1 MPAAPYSDNLY
12 SAADDDNSEA
22 LSPTDGYFHA
32 SSASSSSRPRPL
44 VPNILVEDP
53 TLASRESKAWEAER
67 ERRLLSSDAAAGASS
82 SSDQGRTMASS
93 PLIQHEAPP
102 AYSPSSPTNYSTF
115 SPMGQV
121 QEHHPRVEEQQ
132 PLLSHG
138 PESMSSPPHEEP
150 SRWRRLRTSI
160 EKTNLRRKFRTI
172 LGTFVILSVIIILL
186 GIFFDDSSNWE
197 PPDYINDGPIGSHGE
212 FTWNPSRICLDTP
225 YTFPKT
231 TTSLRF
237 DRSSNLEIVQTV
249 QRDHGHR
256 GARPHVSG
264 EVILQ
269 PAKDSSSPAIE
280 LQVISNDKNLGVH
293 VHFDEKTQLFKMITP
308 DTIDWDSSEAP
319 CIQIQAT
326 IHVPQKSTI
335 KALKI
340 NTLHLNFDVETGF
353 DLQVLTSTVIRSAIG
368 HINTPAVAPKKAAVP
383 YTLSSREI
391 NIHTASGKVKGWYP
405 LYDLLD
411 IDTVSGDISVNVGP
425 KPAEGEKPATLRVHS
440 ASGQIEVHEPLSQ
453 TKDSLPPRDYI
464 VNIGTASGDIT
475 ADVAT
480 SSHARFESQSGD
492 FKLRILPILDSS
504 TNPALETDT
513 KSGTSEVTIL
523 EPLWITATGG
533 DKTPPPALSALKS
546 KHDSISGTIKLQYPS
561 SWEGHVSAQTVSG
574 SQDVRGRGLE
584 VTHEGGPF
592 ARRTRG
598 RKGDGNSQMDVS
610 SVSGDEYVLVGEE

>member
-1 MPAAPYSDNLY
+1 MPAPYSDNLY
-12 SAADDDNSEA
+12 SADDDNEEA

-32 SSASSSSRPRPL
+32 SSTSSRPRPL

-53 TLASRESKAWEAER
+53 TLANHESKAWEAER
-67 ERRLLSSDAAAGASS
+67 ERRLLSSSAGASS
-82 SSDQGRTMASS
+82 SDQSRPMASS

-102 AYSPSSPTNYSTF
+102 AYSPSSTNYSTF

-138 PESMSSPPHEEP
+138 PESMSSPPREEP
-150 SRWRRLRTSI
+150 SRWKRLKTSV

-172 LGTFVILSVIIILL
+172 LGTFVILSVVIILL
-186 GIFFDDSSNWE
+186 GLFLDDSSDWE

-225 YTFPKT
+225 HTFPKT

-269 PAKDSSSPAIE
+269 PVKDSSSAAIE

-308 DTIDWDSSEAP
+308 DSIDWDSNQAP
-319 CIQIQAT
+319 CIQIRAT
-326 IHVPQKSTI
+326 IWTPQKSII
-335 KALKI
+335 KGLKI
-340 NTLHLNFDVETGF
+340 NTIHLNLDVETGF
-353 DLQVLTSTVIRSAIG
+353 DLQVLTSTIIRSAIG
-368 HINTPAVAPKKAAVP
+368 HINTPAVAPKKAAVS

-425 KPAEGEKPATLRVHS
+425 KPADGAKPASLRVHS

-453 TKDSLPPRDYI
+453 PKDSLPPRDYM
-464 VNIGTASGDIT
+464 VNVGTASGDIT
-475 ADVAT
+475 ADVAA

-492 FKLRILPILDSS
+492 FKLRILPVLESS
-504 TNPALETDT
+504 TKPALETDT
-513 KSGTSEVTIL
+513 KSGTSQVTIL
-523 EPLWITATGG
+523 EPFWTTTTTTTATG
-533 DKTPPPALSALKS
+533 DKKRPALSALKS
-546 KHDSISGTIKLQYPS
+546 KHDSISGTIKLRYPS

-574 SQDVRGRGLE
+574 SQDIRGRGLE
-584 VTHEGGPF
+584 VTHEGGLFP
-592 ARRTRG
+592 RRTRG

>member
-1 MPAAPYSDNLY
+1 MPAPYSDNLY
-12 SAADDDNSEA
+12 SADDESEA

-32 SSASSSSRPRPL
+32 SSASSRPRPL
-44 VPNILVEDP
+44 VPNVLVEDP

-67 ERRLLSSDAAAGASS
+67 ERQLLNSDASAGASS
-82 SSDQGRTMASS
+82 SSGHQETTHMSS

-102 AYSPSSPTNYSTF
+102 AYSPSSTTNYSTF
-115 SPMGQV
+115 SPMGQA
-121 QEHHPRVEEQQ
+121 QEQYRQEEHR
-132 PLLSHG
+132 PLLNHG

-150 SRWRRLRTSI
+150 SRWNRLKTSVT
-160 EKTNLRRKFRTI
+160 KTNIRKKFRTI

-225 YTFPKT
+225 HTFPKT
-231 TTSLRF
+231 TTPVKF
-237 DRSSNLEIVQTV
+237 DRTSNLEIVQTV
-249 QRDHGHR
+249 QRDRGHR

-269 PAKDSSSPAIE
+269 PAKDSSSAAIE

-308 DTIDWDSSEAP
+308 DTVDWDSTEAP
-319 CIQIQAT
+319 CIQIRAT
-326 IHVPQKSTI
+326 IWVPQKSII

-340 NTLHLNFDVETGF
+340 NTIHLNVDVETGF
-353 DLQVLTSTVIRSAIG
+353 DLQVLKSTVIRSAIG
-368 HINTPAVAPKKAAVP
+368 HINTPAVAPKNAAVP

-411 IDTVSGDISVNVGP
+411 IDTVSGDITVNVGA
-425 KPAEGEKPATLRVHS
+425 KPAEGTKTASLHVHS

-453 TKDSLPPRDYI
+453 PKDSLPPRDYI
-464 VNIGTASGDIT
+464 VIVGTASGDIT
-475 ADVAT
+475 ADVAA

-492 FKLRILPILDSS
+492 FKLRILPVLDSS
-504 TNPALETDT
+504 TTPALETDT
-513 KSGTSEVTIL
+513 KSGTSQVTIL
-523 EPLWITATGG
+523 EPFWTTTATG
-533 DKTPPPALSALKS
+533 DETPPALSGLKS
-546 KHDSISGTIKLQYPS
+546 KHNSISGTIKLQYPS
-561 SWEGHVSAQTVSG
+561 SWEGHLSAQTVSG

-598 RKGDGNSQMDVS
+598 RKGEGNSQMEVI

>member
-1 MPAAPYSDNLY
+1 MPAPYSDNLY
-12 SAADDDNSEA
+12 SADDESEA

-32 SSASSSSRPRPL
+32 SSASSRPRPL

-67 ERRLLSSDAAAGASS
+67 ERRLLNSDDAGASS
-82 SSDQGRTMASS
+82 SDTRPMASPS
-93 PLIQHEAPP
+93 IQHEAPP
-102 AYSPSSPTNYSTF
+102 AYSPSSTNYSTF

-121 QEHHPRVEEQQ
+121 QEQHPRVEEQQ

-150 SRWRRLRTSI
+150 SRWRRLKTSVA
-160 EKTNLRRKFRTI
+160 KTNLRRKFRTI
-172 LGTFVILSVIIILL
+172 LGTFVIISAVIILL
-186 GIFFDDSSNWE
+186 GIFFDDSSDWE

-212 FTWNPSRICLDTP
+212 FTWNPSRVCLDTP
-225 YTFPKT
+225 HSFPKT
-231 TTSLRF
+231 TTSLKF
-237 DRSSNLEIVQTV
+237 DRTSNLEIVQTV

-269 PAKDSSSPAIE
+269 PAKDSSSAAIE

-308 DTIDWDSSEAP
+308 DTIDWDSSQAP
-319 CIQIQAT
+319 CIQIRAT
-326 IHVPQKSTI
+326 VWVPQKSI
-335 KALKI
+335 INALKI
-340 NTLHLNFDVETGF
+340 NTIHLNVDVEAGF
-353 DLQVLTSTVIRSAIG
+353 DLQVLKSTVIRSAIG

-411 IDTVSGDISVNVGP
+411 IDTVSGDITVNVGP
-425 KPAEGEKPATLRVHS
+425 KPAEGEKPASLRVHS

-453 TKDSLPPRDYI
+453 PKDSLPPRDYV
-464 VNIGTASGDIT
+464 VNVGTASGDIT
-475 ADVAT
+475 AEVAA

-492 FKLRILPILDSS
+492 FKLRILPVLESS
-504 TNPALETDT
+504 TSPALETDT
-513 KSGTSEVTIL
+513 KSGTSQVTIL
-523 EPLWITATGG
+523 EPLWITAIG
-533 DKTPPPALSALKS
+533 DETPALSALKS
-546 KHDSISGTIKLQYPS
+546 KHSSISGTIKLQYPS
-561 SWEGHVSAQTVSG
+561 SWEGHVFAQTVSG
-574 SQDVRGRGLE
+574 SQDIRGRGLE
-584 VTHEGGPF
+584 VMHEGGPF

-610 SVSGDEYVLVGEE
+610 SVSGDESVLVGEE

>member
-1 MPAAPYSDNLY
+1 MPAPYSDNLY
-12 SAADDDNSEA
+12 SADDESEA

-32 SSASSSSRPRPL
+32 SSTSSRPRPL

-67 ERRLLSSDAAAGASS
+67 ERRLLDSDAAGASS
-82 SSDQGRTMASS
+82 SDSRPMASPS
-93 PLIQHEAPP
+93 IQHEAPP
-102 AYSPSSPTNYSTF
+102 AYSPSSTNYSTF
-115 SPMGQV
+115 SPMGQA
-121 QEHHPRVEEQQ
+121 QEQYPRVEEQQ

-150 SRWRRLRTSI
+150 SRWRRLKTSVA
-160 EKTNLRRKFRTI
+160 KTNLRRKFRTI
-172 LGTFVILSVIIILL
+172 LGTFVIVSVVIILL
-186 GIFFDDSSNWE
+186 GIFFDDSSDWE

-212 FTWNPSRICLDTP
+212 FTWNPSRVCLDTP
-225 YTFPKT
+225 HNFPKT
-231 TTSLRF
+231 TTSVKF
-237 DRSSNLEIVQTV
+237 DRTSNLEIVQTV
-249 QRDHGHR
+249 QRDRGHR

-269 PAKDSSSPAIE
+269 PAKDSSSAAIE

-308 DTIDWDSSEAP
+308 ETIDWDSSEAP
-319 CIQIQAT
+319 CIQIRAT
-326 IHVPQKSTI
+326 IWVPQKSI
-335 KALKI
+335 INALKI
-340 NTLHLNFDVETGF
+340 NTVHLNVDVESGF
-353 DLQVLTSTVIRSAIG
+353 DLQVLKSTVIRSAIG
-368 HINTPAVAPKKAAVP
+368 HINTPVVAPKKAAVP

-411 IDTVSGDISVNVGP
+411 IDTVSGDITVNVGP
-425 KPAEGEKPATLRVHS
+425 KPAEGEKPASLRVHS

-453 TKDSLPPRDYI
+453 PKDSLPPRDYT
-464 VNIGTASGDIT
+464 VNVGTASGDIT
-475 ADVAT
+475 ADVAA

-492 FKLRILPILDSS
+492 FKLRILPVLERS
-504 TNPALETDT
+504 TSPALETDT
-513 KSGTSEVTIL
+513 KSGTSQVTIL
-523 EPLWITATGG
+523 EPLWITAIG
-533 DKTPPPALSALKS
+533 DGTPALSALKS
-546 KHDSISGTIKLQYPS
+546 KHNSISGTIKLQYPS

-574 SQDVRGRGLE
+574 SQDIRGRGLE